1 MKDIFEHN
9 FYEMTSGRIDASLSF
24 EPRHE
29 KTFVDYTTYYANVR
43 HLPKDV
49 MPISIAG
56 KAPDGWKGLEY
67 KKLAPKKW
75 FFDEW
80 KKTGD
85 NDFYVKNFKKEVLD
99 KLNPK
104 EVWEELR
111 KLSGG
116 APFALVCYEKP
127 TDFCHR
133 HLVAE
138 WLDKNGYKIEEF
150 MK

>member
-1 MKDIFEHN
+1 MIMKPNTEN
-9 FYEMTSGRIDASLSF
+9 NVNGFYPET
-24 EPRHE
+24 E
-29 KTFVDYTTYYANVR
+29 KTFADYTTYYANVR
-43 HLPKDV
+43 NLPKDV
-49 MPISIAG
+49 VPISIAG
-56 KAPDGWKGLEY
+56 WAPDGWKGLEY

-99 KLNPK
+99 KLSAND
-104 EVWEELR
+104 VWNELR

-138 WLDKNGYKIEEF
+138 WLDENGYEIKEF
-150 MK
+150 SK